1 MVSFKKNSINIPC
14 VWERYLLQLLGKLIM
29 CRCFTWNFLE
39 FIWKPPD
46 YYKNICSFKWFVSCL
61 TLNLVK
67 IKWNYQY
74 WPTKT
79 LKILIWY
86 ITLKRPGSLER
97 DNFGFGSINSRQFA
111 VIVTCLDI
119 VQKRLKFCFNLVKAM
134 VFWTIQRRDNNS
146 IYYCWWLPSKLP
158 LLPLV

>member
-1 MVSFKKNSINIPC
+1 MCLGAVIFVVVRKNLLHDIVSH
-14 VWERYLLQLLGKLIM
+14 RM
-29 CRCFTWNFLE
+29 FLE
-39 FIWKPPD
+39 FIWKSPRILK
-46 YYKNICSFKWFVSCL
+46 KNICNFKWFISFL
-61 TLNLVK
+61 ALNLLK

-86 ITLKRPGSLER
+86 ITLKRPESLER

-119 VQKRLKFCFNLVKAM
+119 VQQRLKFCFNLVKTM
-134 VFWTIQRRDNNS
+134 VFWI
-146 IYYCWWLPSKLP
+146 I
-158 LLPLV
+158 